1 MSETYRALTRKY
13 RPNSF
18 EDIVSQDH
26 VSNTL
31 LNAIKQNR
39 LSHAYMFCGPRGV
52 GKTTMARV
60 LARVINQI
68 DSNIDGESL
77 NQTLNIIEMDAASNN
92 KVEDVHHLRES
103 VRIPPQN
110 GRYKVFIVDEV
121 HMLSKAAFN
130 ALLKTLEEPPEHAIF
145 IFATTEPH
153 KVLPTI
159 LSRVQRFD
167 FKRISVDEIV
177 SRLRKIAQDE
187 HIQIDE
193 ESLHVIAK
201 KADGALRDALG
212 LMDQAI
218 AFCGDQITHNELLQA
233 LNVVGTERLF
243 EFMNCVKS
251 RDADAGLQ
259 LINTLLQEG
268 YDIQEFLIGLTE
280 HLRNLY
286 IAHHSP
292 QLYLVEASDDTKARY
307 QQTAQDFSRDDL
319 MRMMHMISE
328 AQIKLKDANQPRIQF
343 EITLLKLIHMEKS
356 ENLAK
361 LLTELEEVKKNFRSQ
376 GTELQSDEVTEL
388 QSKDSQQVREP
399 EHPSTGSGTGTEG
412 QRNTG
417 TKEQSELVPESDSDL
432 EVPHQD
438 AEISSSSSN
447 NGLET
452 SEVAEEQRNVP
463 STGSG
468 TGTEGQRSTGTQG
481 QREIPRQAREPVS
494 ELNSNPVESE
504 QNVDQN
510 NNGFH
515 QPEDEIEKKSPLER
529 GFRGVSENTDGSQ
542 VSNGNPPSNGIPKPE
557 LEAKTSDSV
566 IDTAQIVNS
575 EPESPATD
583 SIIDEFDMVGAPALV
598 TDVTHQAKKLH
609 LSSNGNNV
617 VTAEVKVVA
626 EPEVTRDPDQKLTFE
641 EVRAAWPKFL
651 ETLGNRVPKILELQ
665 VQRVKPT
672 ELKGME
678 LTLEC
683 DNPLA
688 QRMLKEQEMELTP
701 ILKEHIG
708 CRLRFNPIV
717 VQNTETRQ
725 KASNPYERFKEI
737 QEKDPILRELVE
749 RFGAELEY

>member
-68 DSNIDGESL
+68 DANVDGESL

-243 EFMNCVKS
+243 EFMQCVKVK
-251 RDADAGLQ
+251 DADAGLQ

-292 QLYLVEASDDTKARY
+292 QLYLVEASEDTKARY
-307 QQTAQDFSRDDL
+307 KETAKDFSRDDL

-361 LLTELEEVKKNFRSQ
+361 LLAELEEVKKNFRNQ
-376 GTELQSDEVTEL
+376 GLAPRQAEEGTELQSDRVPEVQSGEVNELQSDKVPEVQSGEGTEL
-388 QSKDSQQVREP
+388 QSDK
-399 EHPSTGSGTGTEG
+399 
-412 QRNTG
+412 
-417 TKEQSELVPESDSDL
+417 VPEQT
-432 EVPHQD
+432 E
-438 AEISSSSSN
+438 
-447 NGLET
+447 
-452 SEVAEEQRNVP
+452 P
-463 STGSG
+463 S
-468 TGTEGQRSTGTQG
+468 
-481 QREIPRQAREPVS
+481 IEPVS
-494 ELNSNPVESE
+494 EVKKVLPPKVE
-504 QNVDQN
+504 
-510 NNGFH
+510 
-515 QPEDEIEKKSPLER
+515 QPKTSP
-529 GFRGVSENTDGSQ
+529 
-542 VSNGNPPSNGIPKPE
+542 PKPDPIM
-557 LEAKTSDSV
+557 A
-566 IDTAQIVNS
+566 
-575 EPESPATD
+575 
-583 SIIDEFDMVGAPALV
+583 EFDMGTPALV
-598 TDVTHQAKKLH
+598 TEVTHQAQKIH

-617 VTAEVKVVA
+617 VTAEVATEHVQ
-626 EPEVTRDPDQKLTFE
+626 EFHRNPDKKITFE
-641 EVRAAWPKFL
+641 EVRAAWPTFL
-651 ETLGNRVPKILELQ
+651 ETLSTRVPKILELQ

-672 ELKGME
+672 ELNGME

-683 DNPLA
+683 DNPLS

-701 ILKEHIG
+701 ILKEQIG
-708 CRLRFNPIV
+708 CRLRFNPVV
-717 VQNTETRQ
+717 VQGNQSKQ

>member
-18 EDIVSQDH
+18 EDIVSQEH

-60 LARVINQI
+60 LARVINEI
-68 DSNIDGESL
+68 DLNVDGEAL

-110 GRYKVFIVDEV
+110 GRYKIFIVDEV

-167 FKRISVDEIV
+167 FKRISVEEIV
-177 SRLRKIAQDE
+177 TRLKNIAADE
-187 HIQIDE
+187 HIHIDE

-218 AFCGDQITHNELLQA
+218 AFCGDNIIHNELLKA
-233 LNVVGTERLF
+233 LNVVGTDRLF
-243 EFMNCVKS
+243 QFMECVEQK
-251 RDADAGLQ
+251 DADSGLK

-286 IAHHSP
+286 IAHHSK
-292 QLYLVEASDDTKARY
+292 QMFLVEASSETKAKY
-307 QQTAQDFSRDDL
+307 QQTAQAFSRDDL
-319 MRMMHMISE
+319 MRMLHMVSE

-343 EITLLKLIHMEKS
+343 EIALLKLIHMEKS

-361 LLTELEEVKKNFRSQ
+361 LLAEIDDLKKNSRNLSVAEAQRDKDTEL
-376 GTELQSDEVTEL
+376 L
-388 QSKDSQQVREP
+388 
-399 EHPSTGSGTGTEG
+399 
-412 QRNTG
+412 
-417 TKEQSELVPESDSDL
+417 SE
-432 EVPHQD
+432 
-438 AEISSSSSN
+438 I
-447 NGLET
+447 
-452 SEVAEEQRNVP
+452 
-463 STGSG
+463 
-468 TGTEGQRSTGTQG
+468 
-481 QREIPRQAREPVS
+481 
-494 ELNSNPVESE
+494 ESE
-504 QNVDQN
+504 PKTEMQGNQLTVENPPLKQDSEQTARN
-510 NNGFH
+510 
-515 QPEDEIEKKSPLER
+515 ED
-529 GFRGVSENTDGSQ
+529 FENTPTP
-542 VSNGNPPSNGIPKPE
+542 VHEKIPDP
-557 LEAKTSDSV
+557 D
-566 IDTAQIVNS
+566 
-575 EPESPATD
+575 P
-583 SIIDEFDMVGAPALV
+583 IIDEFDLGTPALV
-598 TDVTHQAKKLH
+598 TEVTHQAKEIHHK
-609 LSSNGNNV
+609 NGNNGSTTV
-617 VTAEVKVVA
+617 IVEEKYEAEVQIIDKKLVFEDVNA
-626 EPEVTRDPDQKLTFE
+626 IWPEFLNKL
-641 EVRAAWPKFL
+641 AD
-651 ETLGNRVPKILELQ
+651 RVPKILELQ

-672 ELKGME
+672 ALKGLE

-688 QRMLKEQEMELTP
+688 QRMLNEQEMDLSL
-701 ILKEHIG
+701 ILKEHLG
-708 CRLRFNPIV
+708 VKVRFNPVV
-717 VQNTETRQ
+717 VQGPESQ
-725 KASNPYERFKEI
+725 SKAKNPYERFKEI
-737 QEKDPILRELVE
+737 QQKDPILRELVE